1 MKNKWMD
8 EIEFSYV
15 GEFNLRVLNYNFK
28 CCERVYAGLSF
39 SRVLSN
45 RNVIS
50 GLKLD

>member
-28 CCERVYAGLSF
+28 CCERLCRRTLSF
-39 SRVLSN
+39 SLSN